1 MKITCESTTL
11 SPVTYYHKDIYEMR
25 NLCYSSSFPHIR
37 KIAPTILL
45 DVPEDS
51 LIMKEEIFGP
61 LLLILTVR
69 TALPLRGDLSFV
81 HSILVTKQQ
90 NNRWITM
97 SRGYDLL
104 MNEISSTSW
113 SFSRPTY

>member
-25 NLCYSSSFPHIR
+25 NLCYSTSFPHIR

-81 HSILVTKQQ
+81 HSILGTKQSLD
-90 NNRWITM
+90 NNVTR
-97 SRGYDLL
+97 L
-104 MNEISSTSW
+104 
-113 SFSRPTY
+113 